1 MKTVATHALVVSP
14 HPDDAEYGV
23 AGTVARWTGEGKHTV
38 YVICTNGD
46 KGTSDMNMKPEELA
60 LIRANEQMA
69 AAKILGVS
77 DVIFLGLP
85 DQGLEDTPEFRKEI
99 VRQIRIH
106 KPEVVVT
113 ADPYRRYLWHRDHR
127 IVGRVTLDAVFPYS
141 RDHLSYPDL
150 LEEGFMPHKVKEILF
165 WAAEDTNYRS
175 DISKTFDTKLAALL
189 CHKSQ
194 VTFLNTPKGEER
206 LRERYRSF
214 AEGEDFDMA
223 EAFHRVQI
231 LR

>member
-1 MKTVATHALVVSP
+1 MKTASHALVVAP

-23 AGTVARWTGEGKHTV
+23 AGTVARWIQEGKRVV

-46 KGTSDMNMKPEELA
+46 KGTSDVDMKPEEIA
-60 LIRANEQMA
+60 EIRAKEQMA

-77 DVIFLGLP
+77 EVIFLGLP
-85 DQGLEDTPEFRKEI
+85 DQGLEDTAEFRKLI
-99 VRQIRIH
+99 VRQIRLH
-106 KPEVVVT
+106 RPEVVVT

-127 IVGRVTLDAVFPYS
+127 ITGRVTLDAVFPYS
-141 RDHLSYPDL
+141 RDHLSYPEL
-150 LEEGFMPHKVKEILF
+150 LDEGLPPHKVKEILF
-165 WAAEDTNYRS
+165 WASEDVNYRS
-175 DISKTFDTKLAALL
+175 DITNTFDIKFTALR

-194 VTFLNTPKGEER
+194 VGHLNAPEGEKR
-206 LRERYRSF
+206 LRERYQSL

-223 EAFHRVQI
+223 EAFHQVQI